1 VKKKTGITFAA
12 AVAAAAAVLAATL
25 GGGAA
30 AATAA
35 SPLCKQAGLGFAGP
49 LSGPAAF
56 LGTDQHSWM
65 TLFLNAWNAGKPI
78 PGVPASLKRVKL
90 KDALEGDS
98 QLNPQVS
105 ATVAGQMI
113 SNKSILGMVGFAG
126 SNENL
131 GGGPVLD
138 RAHLAYVSGSATQDQ
153 LTSSL
158 KGFFRVVPNNN
169 QQAVVGVGY
178 IVKKLGLKNGDAV
191 MVVDDGEAYGVG
203 IADTAQKLLAQ
214 AVGKIDRESLPEST
228 SSATADFTALA
239 QKAVATG
246 TKLVYAP
253 SQVATDSQLF
263 AQQLKTA
270 GYTGAFMAT
279 DGSDSPNEFKF
290 PGAFVSFFG
299 PDISKVSQSWVKAFT
314 HKFGTKAAND
324 PFGAPSFVAAEMLAI
339 AISNTCAKGSTSRA
353 AVLKQLPKTAIT
365 TSILG
370 HAVAFDNVGD
380 VRKGPA
386 RGITVFQIGPD
397 GTYKVA
403 FAG

>member
-1 VKKKTGITFAA
+1 
-12 AVAAAAAVLAATL
+12 
-25 GGGAA
+25 
-30 AATAA
+30 
-35 SPLCKQAGLGFAGP
+35 
-49 LSGPAAF
+49 
-56 LGTDQHSWM
+56 
-65 TLFLNAWNAGKPI
+65 
-78 PGVPASLKRVKL
+78 
-90 KDALEGDS
+90 
-98 QLNPQVS
+98 
-105 ATVAGQMI
+105 
-113 SNKSILGMVGFAG
+113 MVGFAG

-339 AISNTCAKGSTSRA
+339 AISNSCAKGSTSRA

>member
-1 VKKKTGITFAA
+1 MEPVT
-12 AVAAAAAVLAATL
+12 
-25 GGGAA
+25 
-30 AATAA
+30 
-35 SPLCKQAGLGFAGP
+35 
-49 LSGPAAF
+49 
-56 LGTDQHSWM
+56 
-65 TLFLNAWNAGKPI
+65 
-78 PGVPASLKRVKL
+78 
-90 KDALEGDS
+90 
-98 QLNPQVS
+98 S
-105 ATVAGQMI
+105 ATVAAQMI
-113 SNKSILGMVGFAG
+113 SNKSILAMGGCAG

-138 RAHLAYVSGSATQDQ
+138 RAGMAYVSGSATKDE

-178 IVKKLGLKNGDAV
+178 IIKKLGLKNGDTV

-203 IADTAQKLLAQ
+203 IADTAQKLLAA
-214 AVGKIDRESLPEST
+214 AVGKVDRESLPEST
-228 SSATADFTALA
+228 STATADFTALA
-239 QKAVATG
+239 QKAVANG

-279 DGSDSPNEFKF
+279 DGSDSPAEFKF
-290 PGAFVSFFG
+290 PGAYVSFFG

-314 HKFGTKAAND
+314 HKFGTKAADD
-324 PFGAPSFVAAEMLAI
+324 PFGAPSFVAAQMIAI
-339 AISNTCAKGSTSRA
+339 AISNTCVKGTTSRA
-353 AVLKQLPKTAIT
+353 AVTKALKSTSIP

-380 VRKGPA
+380 VKKGPA
-386 RGITVFQIGPD
+386 RGITVFQIQAD
-397 GTYKVA
+397 GSYKPV